1 MTARKPSPRTIVSR
15 YNGADTFDRTT
26 HPEQY
31 PRPAI
36 HRGEVLSFA
45 DREWAIW
52 FAERRGWFV
61 FGNSLF
67 PEIATDDF
75 TNVDTRCSIDTLAS
89 VFALV
94 LEEERCQRLAAEC
107 VKNKLSPKDYEAK
120 IPSLF

>member
-1 MTARKPSPRTIVSR
+1 MVRRTPWLVR
-15 YNGADTFDRTT
+15 FR
-26 HPEQY
+26 QL
-31 PRPAI
+31 
-36 HRGEVLSFA
+36 V
-45 DREWAIW
+45 
-52 FAERRGWFV
+52 V
-61 FGNSLF
+61 

-120 IPSLF
+120 IPGLF